1 MKVLK
6 TILEQ
11 YRNGERG
18 LPTYEEL
25 AAIVG
30 SDHDGHAQINGAQA
44 DVRPVGWRPAFPSH
58 RGDFTRGVPSD
69 ATVEHLRAQGVEIE
83 YAYSRPATSEAAR
96 AEELRHALSIAIR
109 HELIEAARH
118 LAIART
124 PTIDDIARM
133 KTALEAFM
141 SNFLEEPVRVVFDNT
156 KAQQQEGGKL
166 DVSFVGGAQ
175 PTHFCKVCNAMW
187 RRWPDGSWNL
197 RSKQCGACCDNV
209 EMGDQIVP
217 MGHDGARATDGS
229 AEAISEA
236 LRPLANDWE
245 PEPKA

>member
-30 SDHDGHAQINGAQA
+30 SDHDGHVQINGAQA

-96 AEELRHALSIAIR
+96 AEELRHALAVARDHMRVMSNWIKFSDP
-109 HELIEAARH
+109 AAYSWSC
-118 LAIART
+118 AV
-124 PTIDDIARM
+124 IDRVNA
-133 KTALEAFM
+133 ALERG
-141 SNFLEEPVRVVFDNT
+141 E
-156 KAQQQEGGKL
+156 QQ
-166 DVSFVGGAQ
+166 
-175 PTHFCKVCNAMW
+175 
-187 RRWPDGSWNL
+187 
-197 RSKQCGACCDNV
+197 
-209 EMGDQIVP
+209 
-217 MGHDGARATDGS
+217 
-229 AEAISEA
+229 
-236 LRPLANDWE
+236 
-245 PEPKA
+245 